1 MFDFDQGEGLMY
13 QARFHTVPLIAL
25 IGFSLL
31 VGNAAHAAGFGGYL
45 SYGNIDGGVDDLP
58 FLGDLDYESDR
69 FGLGLVMD
77 TNVAKDSLFNYRLE
91 VGYQHSWREF
101 DDFSGEIE
109 SDGFTIN
116 NTFGFA
122 PYRNENVRLWMGPA
136 LRLSVDV
143 FDEDDIDPLD
153 DWVTFGIGIGPAVG
167 LNWHMGS
174 TLSGSLSLSY
184 QYMFMGEY
192 IDSGIGDDTF
202 DGHEHLVTFGL
213 SVLFRSSGD
222 RFGGN

>member
-1 MFDFDQGEGLMY
+1 MGGSPSR
-13 QARFHTVPLIAL
+13 RFSP
-25 IGFSLL
+25 
-31 VGNAAHAAGFGGYL
+31 GFGAYR
-45 SYGNIDGGVDDLP
+45 SYGNIDGGVDDLS
-58 FLGDLDYESDR
+58 FLGGQDYESDR
-69 FGLGLVMD
+69 FGLGFVMD
-77 TNVAKDSLFNYRLE
+77 TNVAKGGLFNYRLE

-122 PYRNENVRLWMGPA
+122 PSRNENVRLWMGSA

-143 FDEDDIDPLD
+143 SDEDDTHPLD
-153 DWVTFGIGIGPAVG
+153 DWITYGGGIGPAVG

-174 TLSGSLSLSY
+174 TLSDSLSLSY

-192 IDSGIGDDTF
+192 IDSGFDNDTF

-213 SVLFRSSGD
+213 SVRFRSSGD
-222 RFGGN
+222 RFGGR

>member
-1 MFDFDQGEGLMY
+1 MY
-13 QARFHTVPLIAL
+13 QARIHTVPLIAL

-31 VGNAAHAAGFGGYL
+31 FGNAAHAAGFGGYL
-45 SYGNIDGGVDDLP
+45 SYSKIDGGVDNLP
-58 FLGDLDYESDR
+58 FLGDQDYESDR
-69 FGLGLVMD
+69 FGLGFVMD

-143 FDEDDIDPLD
+143 FDEDDIEPLD
-153 DWVTFGIGIGPAVG
+153 DWVTFGGGIGPAVG

-192 IDSGIGDDTF
+192 IDFGFDDDTF

-213 SVLFRSSGD
+213 SVLFRSRGD
-222 RFGGN
+222 RFGDN